1 MRAVV
6 APFDEL
12 NFPRIAQLVGKTNQ
26 SNLTTRRHSLPEL
39 RAFKESDAYITCYLK
54 LADRLADHGLVAIL
68 IGELENDVLE
78 IDTFLM
84 SCRVIGR
91 TVEAQLLAYACAEA
105 ERRGC
110 RALHGTYVPTAKN
123 AVVRDLYERFGFR
136 QIGVDG
142 DTTHWSTICLPMGRS
157 RTN

>member
-1 MRAVV
+1 
-6 APFDEL
+6 
-12 NFPRIAQLVGKTNQ
+12 
-26 SNLTTRRHSLPEL
+26 
-39 RAFKESDAYITCYLK
+39 
-54 LADRLADHGLVAIL
+54 
-68 IGELENDVLE
+68 
-78 IDTFLM
+78 M

-142 DTTHWSTICLPMGRS
+142 DTTHWEYDLRANGPI
-157 RTN
+157 TNEFIAELSA